1 MMRRSVLVAAALLV
15 LAGGGYFGWQWWTVG
30 RFLESTDN
38 AYVHSDIS
46 IVSPKIAGYVA
57 DIRVIENQE
66 VSAGDILAVIDDSEY
81 RAQEA
86 QADAA
91 VEAAEA
97 AIGSI
102 DSRIILEHSMIVQS
116 RATVA
121 GAEADL
127 HRARQDYDRVKSLV
141 SGDTVSRQ
149 RYDTAEADLRKAEA
163 ALNKATAGLAAEHD
177 QLGVL
182 QASRKEAEAKLRQA
196 EANLDLA
203 RDNLGHTVI
212 RAPVAGV
219 IGNKG
224 VQLGQYVK
232 AGSSLL
238 AVVPLPDVY
247 VVANFKETQLA
258 GMRRGQPVDLSVDAF
273 PGRVLRGTVE
283 SFAPASGAQFSLL
296 PPENATGNFTKVV
309 QRIPVRIA
317 VPSDNPLSGLL
328 RPGLSVE
335 VSVDTRGE
343 GTGPLAAGGIFGTAA
358 AAETGRK

>member
-1 MMRRSVLVAAALLV
+1 MRKSVLIGAALV
-15 LAGGGYFGWQWWTVG
+15 ALAGGGYFGWEWWTVG
-30 RFLESTDN
+30 RFFESTDN

-46 IVSPKIAGYVA
+46 IISPKIAGYVA
-57 DIRVIENQE
+57 DIRVGENQE
-66 VSAGDILAVIDDSEY
+66 VAAGDVLVVIDDSEY
-81 RAQEA
+81 RAQQA
-86 QADAA
+86 QSDAA
-91 VEAAEA
+91 LEAAQA

-102 DSRIILEHSMIVQS
+102 DSRITLEHSMIAQAQ
-116 RATVA
+116 ATVA
-121 GAEADL
+121 GSDADL
-127 HRARQDYDRVKSLV
+127 HRARQDFDRVKSLV

-149 RYDTAEADLRKAEA
+149 RFDTAEADLRKAEA
-163 ALNKATAGLAAEHD
+163 ALDKAKAALAAEHD

-182 QASRKEAEAKLRQA
+182 QASRKEAEAKVRQA
-196 EANLDLA
+196 AASLDLA
-203 RDNLGHTVI
+203 RDNLSHTII
-212 RAPVAGV
+212 RSPVDGV

-232 AGSSLL
+232 AGTAML

-258 GMRRGQPVDLSVDAF
+258 GMRRGQSVTLSVDAF
-273 PGRVLRGTVE
+273 PGHTLRGTVD

-317 VPSDNPLSGLL
+317 VPTDNPLAGLL

-335 VSVDTRGE
+335 AAVDTREE
-343 GTGPLAAGGIFGTAA
+343 GIGPLAAGGIFGTAA
-358 AAETGRK
+358 AAEPGRK